1 MEIEITSIEQ
11 SRKLLEMG
19 ISPDTADVWYDIV
32 TPVPKADSDRLLNT
46 KPYWD
51 ICVKKPARVNTESEN
66 HEILPAWSVG
76 GLLKLL
82 IYDFDKT
89 TNIEITMEKD
99 GSGFLDGTIRDA
111 WDGEFYNNYQCKSLI
126 DLAVD
131 LVLHRE
137 RRY

>member
-1 MEIEITSIEQ
+1 
-11 SRKLLEMG
+11 MG

-32 TPVPKADSDRLLNT
+32 TPVPNTDRLLDT

-51 ICVKKPARVNTESEN
+51 ICVKKPARVNTESES

-82 IYDFDKT
+82 VYDFNKT

-111 WDGEFYNNYQCKSLI
+111 WDGEFYNNHECKSLI